1 MPPMAREMS
10 DDGRVST
17 DLIEYYRKRAED
29 TGLVIVEHAYVSLE
43 GKSSKKQLSM
53 ADDSVIDGFKELTD
67 AIHNEKCFAIAQLN
81 HARPQSIAYDK
92 SNVNNMTKE
101 DIEKVKDDFKNAY
114 TDYSLALF
122 QRFNLIRTEPL
133 KFYSESDKYNLSNI
147 IEELIDKND
156 KTLRLTWSTKKE
168 KIINK
173 IMQDN
178 KITDIR
184 KKLNAIK
191 KFFSKDF
198 DIKIYYAK
206 GNFAKI
212 DDALWNA
219 LYGLRNISEEK
230 LRKFLTEKIDYC
242 VIYSISEDDMKF
254 DNEGENKENEEQNKD
269 NQSNSSG
276 AIISFFILFNNNL
289 HSS

>member
-1 MPPMAREMS
+1 MGNLNCSNCQSTEEMCNELKSETSSIDNGLFHHELHSS
-10 DDGRVST
+10 DFNQT
-17 DLIEYYRKRAED
+17 NFN
-29 TGLVIVEHAYVSLE
+29 
-43 GKSSKKQLSM
+43 KQ
-53 ADDSVIDGFKELTD
+53 
-67 AIHNEKCFAIAQLN
+67 
-81 HARPQSIAYDK
+81 
-92 SNVNNMTKE
+92 
-101 DIEKVKDDFKNAY
+101 DDFKNAY

-178 KITDIR
+178 RITDIR
-184 KKLNAIK
+184 KKLNTIK

-219 LYGLRNISEEK
+219 LYGLRNLSEEK

-242 VIYSISEDDMKF
+242 VIYSIGEDDMKF
-254 DNEGENKENEEQNKD
+254 DNENENKENEGETKD
-269 NQSNSSG
+269 NQSYSSG

-289 HSS
+289 QSS